1 MMNKTC
7 CSVDDAFGF
16 KGGVRGGEAKPWR
29 KKNLLSWRVNRIF
42 QGEFA
47 QVLAQ
52 KTNLFEFPK
61 KHCILPRQNAKNKK
75 TQVKHTQKQHAKKQ
89 NRHETCIS
97 NKIPLKNTAN
107 SAGPFRHPPPSF

>member
-16 KGGVRGGEAKPWR
+16 KEGVRGGEAKPWR
-29 KKNLLSWRVNRIF
+29 KKDLLSWRVNRIS

-52 KTNLFEFPK
+52 K
-61 KHCILPRQNAKNKK
+61 NK
-75 TQVKHTQKQHAKKQ
+75 
-89 NRHETCIS
+89 
-97 NKIPLKNTAN
+97 
-107 SAGPFRHPPPSF
+107 SF